1 MTLLQDNYFKQIE
14 QQSEVVERLTKSL
27 AVAEDDRV
35 SLIAELE
42 RTKKHLSMEVGYR
55 QKYEEEV
62 REKSALKQQK
72 VVLEKEL
79 EQFVTEKTLSHSESS
94 RQLVDRND
102 ALKLANEK
110 LSELNRKLREKE
122 QKVLELQTF
131 L

>member
-1 MTLLQDNYFKQIE
+1 M
-14 QQSEVVERLTKSL
+14 VERLTKSL

-94 RQLVDRND
+94 RKLVDRND